1 MHINDDIVAL
11 DAEAVR
17 TSVGL
22 VERVAVADLGR
33 PTPCE
38 GWTLGDLL
46 AHMTAQHY
54 GFAAASASDGDLT
67 RSRVRELGDDA
78 VSAYLAGSDHVLVA
92 FAAEGALDRTFPL
105 PEFSGGPTF
114 PARQAISF
122 HFVDYV
128 VHSWDVAKTLDLPVS
143 FEPTLLDVALTVA
156 RAVPSGEARLR
167 PGAAFAPEV
176 AYSGGSP
183 LDQIVATL
191 GRSPGWPQL

>member
-1 MHINDDIVAL
+1 MCINDDIVTL

-22 VERVAVADLGR
+22 VERATVADLGL
-33 PTPCE
+33 PTPCQ

-54 GFAAASASDGDLT
+54 GFAAASAGDGDLA
-67 RSRVRELGDDA
+67 RWLVRTLGDDA
-78 VSAYLAGSDHVLVA
+78 VSAYLAASDHVLAA
-92 FAAEGALDRTFPL
+92 FAAVGVLDRKFPL
-105 PEFSGGPTF
+105 PEFPGSPTF
-114 PARQAISF
+114 PPRQAISF

-143 FEPTLLDVALTVA
+143 FEPALLDVALTVA
-156 RAVPSGEARLR
+156 RAVPAGEARLR
-167 PGAAFAPEV
+167 PGAAFASEV

-183 LDQIVATL
+183 LDQIVAIL
-191 GRSPGWPQL
+191 GRSPDWPQL